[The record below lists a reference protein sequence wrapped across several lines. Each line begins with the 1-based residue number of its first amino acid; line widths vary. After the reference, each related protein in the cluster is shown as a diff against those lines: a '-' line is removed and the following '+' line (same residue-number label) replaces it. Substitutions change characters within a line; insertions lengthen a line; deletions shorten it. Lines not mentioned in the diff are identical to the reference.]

1 MVKMMTRLDGNGSE
15 TPIAK
20 KHHFSSFKF
29 KMKSQFEHCA
39 EELQKVEDD
48 IKALK
53 SRRLDIL
60 RKKESDRD
68 DAEKTELAD
77 YDADYA
83 KLEADK
89 KYWQNALTK
98 AQSHLAGIFK
108 YVNRRPK

>member
-1 MVKMMTRLDGNGSE
+1 
-15 TPIAK
+15 
-20 KHHFSSFKF
+20 
-29 KMKSQFEHCA
+29 MKSQFEHCA

-68 DAEKTELAD
+68 DAEKAEL
-77 YDADYA
+77 ADYA